1 MTDRFSAYGGSVAF
15 ESTDSTFVF
24 GDTNGA
30 SDIFVTGVQAGEPLR
45 VSLSASGT
53 QGNARSFAPSIRGD
67 GAAIAFASDATN
79 LVTGDTNAV
88 RDVFVGP
95 PLQPQVSSYGYDR
108 LYRLTSAS
116 GPDGSRTY
124 TYDPA
129 GNRATIASGGTSTYG
144 YDRADRITSITGPP
158 IPGTSTRPPS
168 SNDAGWGVSG
178 ANAYASDDTY
188 ATSAA
193 AKNTTTAIKVGTFG
207 FDATVP
213 ANATITSV
221 TVTVEWKV
229 STTASIATLG
239 AQAWVS
245 GVAVGSE
252 FVNSAEPTADLS
264 QSFTV
269 SGLTRAQLLDGVFQV
284 RVRATRG
291 NSNNV
296 FTASLDA
303 VSVRV
308 NYTTPHI
315 VNLTSDANGNTPPRA
330 PTPSP
335 TTSLTG

>member
-1 MTDRFSAYGGSVAF
+1 VAF

-144 YDRADRITSITGPP
+144 YDRADRISSITGPP
-158 IPGTSTRPPS
+158 AAGTSTRSPS
-168 SNDAGWGVSG
+168 SNDAGWASG
-178 ANAYASDDTY
+178 GNAYASDNAY
-188 ATSAA
+188 ATSAP
-193 AKNTTTAIKVGTFG
+193 AKNTTTAIKVGAFG

-213 ANATITSV
+213 ANAAITSV

-239 AQAWVS
+239 AQAWVN

-252 FVNSAEPTADLS
+252 FVNSAEPMADLS
-264 QSFTV
+264 QPFTV

-315 VNLTSDANGNTPPRA
+315 VTLTSDANGNTPPRA